1 MDKAIN
7 WIKDHNILYLVVG
20 FIFSVFSIGRFNI
33 VISIYIWPFCFLSY
47 LHKSTSKILPLV
59 FVVLC
64 LIFSNMLRWIGFSSL
79 NIGADFIIGLYFSI
93 INIIPFLVDA
103 FFYKSDLRLPSVF
116 IFPLSVA
123 ICEFL
128 FGFSFLANF
137 NIYAYSLRE
146 NIQFLQIISLF
157 GTYFLSFVIALFAS
171 VLDYSLY
178 VFNAEKKISK
188 IIFIY
193 VIIILI
199 IYFFGFIRLL
209 IPQEKEYYNIA
220 SSIGVSQKLYEEGE
234 ESALPINDYIN
245 YINDKL
251 EMANKSN
258 AQIMTFAEEAFEIM
272 MQDKKEMIRKVRE
285 LAIEY
290 HIFILLP
297 LDIAEDEK
305 NFKNEAILISDEGEV
320 LYNYQKQHFVPI
332 IEKDYYEDMDKVEVI
347 ETKLGKLTTVI
358 CYDINYPNFINSLSR
373 KHFDILLVP
382 SWDWPGMAE
391 YHSNEIRY
399 RAIEGG
405 FNLVKN
411 TANGIVIS
419 SDTRG
424 RTLTYFIGNGYE
436 DYFII
441 STINK
446 KGVKTFYSYIGFIFN
461 YLYILCL
468 ACILIISLL
477 KDKFSPRRRISSF
490 LGQQYLVDS
499 KVDED

>member
-1 MDKAIN
+1 MEKCIN
-7 WIKDHNILYLVVG
+7 WIKDKNIIYLIVG

-33 VISIYIWPFCFLSY
+33 VISIYIWPFCFLTY
-47 LHKSTSKILPLV
+47 LHKRTSKIFPIV
-59 FVVLC
+59 AIVIC
-64 LIFSNMLRWIGFSSL
+64 LMFSNMLRWIGSSNL
-79 NIGADFIIGLYFSI
+79 NIGADFLMGLYFSF

-103 FFYKSDLRLPSVF
+103 FFYKSDLRLQSVF
-116 IFPLSVA
+116 IFPLLVS

-128 FGFSFLANF
+128 FGFSVLANINMF
-137 NIYAYSLRE
+137 AYAHRE

-157 GTYFLSFVIALFAS
+157 GSYFLSFIIALFS
-171 VLDYSLY
+171 SILDYSLQL
-178 VFNAEKKISK
+178 FKEQKKISK

-193 VIIILI
+193 AFIIII
-199 IYFFGFIRLL
+199 IYCFGFIRLL

-220 SSIGVSQKLYEEGE
+220 SSIGVSQKLYEEGK
-234 ESALPINDYIN
+234 ESVLPITDYIN

-251 EMANKSN
+251 EKANKSN
-258 AQIMTFAEEAFEIM
+258 AQIMIFAEEAFAIKK
-272 MQDKKEMIRKVRE
+272 QDREEMIRNVRE

-297 LDIAEDEK
+297 IDVEEDRTS
-305 NFKNEAILISDEGEV
+305 NKNEAILISDEGEL
-320 LYNYQKQHFVPI
+320 LYQYQKQHLVPI
-332 IEKDYYEDMDKVEVI
+332 IEKDYYEDMEKVEVI

-358 CYDINYPNFINSLSR
+358 CYDINYPYFINSLSR

-382 SWDWPGMAE
+382 SWDWPGIAE

-424 RTLTYFIGNGYE
+424 RTLSYYIGKDCE
-436 DYFII
+436 DYFVI
-441 STINK
+441 STVNK
-446 KGVKTFYSYIGFIFN
+446 KGVKTLYSYIGFLFN

-468 ACILIISLL
+468 ICILIIDIIMEKLSL
-477 KDKFSPRRRISSF
+477 KRRISTIVSPKS
-490 LGQQYLVDS
+490 LIDS
-499 KVDED
+499 NIED